1 MGKIKDLKSYINIK
15 GGLGNQLFQYAFY
28 KFIKKF
34 VNQET
39 FIDKSWYKNQ
49 NILDTKRYFLL
60 EKYLINNFEVTENNY
75 SKFNQFLNSKLE
87 KIIIYSYKHNLF
99 IKRPYYSGYW
109 QDIFFAK
116 HLINTDFK
124 ETIFD
129 RVKGIDKDYC
139 VIHGRFLDFF
149 TSKTHYCLESEYYE
163 KAITNFLD
171 DKTFYAISDDIGI
184 MKNIVKKLPF
194 KIEILELSE
203 IDSFRLMFNANGGV
217 ASNSTFCWWP
227 VYLSKNS
234 NWIFPKFILKDK
246 NIFDLNL
253 YIKHTKII

>member
-1 MGKIKDLKSYINIK
+1 MGKIKDLKSYIGIK

-60 EKYLINNFEVTENNY
+60 EKYLINNFDITENNY
-75 SKFNQFLNSKLE
+75 SKLNQFFNSKLE
-87 KIIIYSYKHNLF
+87 KIIINLYKNNLL
-99 IKRPYYSGYW
+99 IKRPYYNGYW

-116 HLINTDFK
+116 HLMNTDFK
-124 ETIFD
+124 NSFFE
-129 RVKGIDKDYC
+129 RVVGTDKEYF
-139 VIHGRFLDFF
+139 VLHGRFLDFF
-149 TSKTHYCLESEYYE
+149 TSKTHYCLDNEYYK
-163 KAITNFLD
+163 KAMIKFSN
-171 DKTFYAISDDIGI
+171 DKIFYAISDDISI

-194 KIEILELSE
+194 KIQILELSE
-203 IDSFRLMFNANGGV
+203 TDSFRLIFNANGGV

-227 VYLSKNS
+227 IYLSKNT
-234 NWIFPKFILKDK
+234 NWIFPKFILKNK
-246 NIFDLNL
+246 SIFDSNL
-253 YIKHTKII
+253 YIKNTKII